1 MLVLFFEE
9 KLTLGFQ
16 IYKRTCMKRP
26 LPPQGHR
33 AGDPVSTTHEV
44 ADAHR
49 GTSPHAEAPAAP
61 APVHSDTI
69 R

>member
-1 MLVLFFEE
+1 
-9 KLTLGFQ
+9 
-16 IYKRTCMKRP
+16 MKNP
-26 LPPQGHR
+26 LPSQGHR
-33 AGDPVSTTHEV
+33 AGDPVSATHEM

-49 GTSPHAEAPAAP
+49 GASPRAPETVAAP

>member
-1 MLVLFFEE
+1 
-9 KLTLGFQ
+9 
-16 IYKRTCMKRP
+16 MKNP
-26 LPPQGHR
+26 LPSQGHR
-33 AGDPVSTTHEV
+33 AGDPVSATHEMADATHEM

-49 GTSPHAEAPAAP
+49 GASPRAPETVTAP